1 MDEAKNQKGYIYKP
15 VSPQVSFPDMEAEI
29 LAFWKENGIFQKSVE
44 QRRGAEEFVFYE
56 GPPTANG
63 KPGSHHVLSRIFK
76 DIFPRFK
83 TMKGFH
89 VPRKAGW
96 DTHGL
101 PVELEVE
108 RRLGIS
114 GKRDIE
120 KIGIAKFNR
129 LCRESIYRYLEDWER
144 LTERIGFW
152 IDTQDAYY
160 TLDNGYIDSV
170 WWALKQIWET
180 RGVNGRRL
188 LYYDYKVVPYCARCG
203 TTLSSHEVDQG
214 YKTVEDPSVYIR
226 FPLVDD
232 PDLSLLVWTTTPW
245 TLISNVA
252 AAISPDIAYAEI
264 EHKGQRLIMALDLV
278 PKLFKD
284 EARIVRE
291 IPAAELA
298 GRAYIPPY
306 DFVRP
311 DKKAYFIVEADFVS
325 DEEGTGIVHIAPA
338 FGADDMMV
346 ARRQGLPLINPVN
359 EEGRFDDR
367 VKPWAGQFVRD
378 ANEEI
383 VLELEQRN
391 LLMAHVPYEHS
402 YPHCWRCDTA
412 LIYYAKASWYIKTT
426 EIRQELL
433 AANEDVTW
441 HPDHIKRGRFGNWL
455 ENNID
460 WALSRERYWG
470 TPLPVWRCREGHE
483 HCVGGIDELRELS
496 TEPLADDLDLHRPF
510 IDAVK
515 LECPQCGAEMAREP
529 EVIDAWFDS
538 GSMPFAQWHYPSDPY
553 SKTLLESYY
562 PANFICEAIDQT
574 RGWFYSLMAVSTL
587 LNHAADA
594 EGTDKENL
602 ELFLKAGSSYQ
613 NVVCLG
619 HILDRDGQ
627 KMSKSRGNVVEPWQV
642 LDRQGADA
650 FRWYL
655 FTVSSPWYPRRFF
668 PEAIDEVVR
677 KFLLTLWNTYS
688 FFTVYANIDGFNP
701 LSHDI
706 PVDRRPLMDRW
717 IISSLE
723 VLVNRVT
730 DCLRRYDATA
740 SGREIQEFVDDL
752 SNWYVRRSRRRFWKS
767 EEDRD
772 KISAYL
778 TLHEC
783 LVTVAKLLAPF
794 TPFISDEIYR
804 NLVCSVDA
812 AAPMSVHLCDFPESD
827 VIFSELSERMHLVRR
842 IVNLGR
848 AARNKAAVKTRQ
860 PLAEAVAVASD
871 EEQAA
876 LAGLEHLILEELNVK
891 KLGFVS
897 DIDRLYDV
905 KLKPNL
911 QKLGPRFGPRRPQ
924 ADAAIAALDP
934 AEVLALIENGGIVI
948 MIDGRDEQLWKDDV
962 LIEKVEREGYAVE
975 QSGGYAVA
983 IKTGMTEPLRRE
995 GLARE
1000 LVHKVQN
1007 LRKKAGFE
1015 IEDNITAWVSGSG
1028 ELEDVVRQ
1036 HAEFF
1041 QAETL
1046 CRELNFA
1053 GAPAD
1058 EKIYTANFDINSES
1072 LTVSI
1077 LRSSC

>member
-1 MDEAKNQKGYIYKP
+1 MDETKSQKGHIYKP
-15 VSPQVSFPDMEAEI
+15 VSPQVSFPKLEAEI
-29 LAFWKENGIFQKSVE
+29 LSFWKENVIFQKSVE
-44 QRRGAEEFVFYE
+44 LRRGAEEFVFYE

-108 RRLGIS
+108 RQLGIS

-180 RGVNGRRL
+180 RDLNGKRL

-214 YKTVEDPSVYIR
+214 YKTVADPSVYVR

-264 EHKGQRLIMALDLV
+264 EHEGQRLIMARDLV
-278 PKLFKD
+278 PQLFKD

-291 IPAAELA
+291 IPTAALA

-306 DFVRP
+306 DFVLP

-325 DEEGTGIVHIAPA
+325 AEEGTGIVHIAPA

-346 ARRQGLPLINPVN
+346 ARRRDLPLINPVN
-359 EEGRFDDR
+359 EEGRFDER

-383 VLELEQRN
+383 VLELEQRH

-441 HPDHIKRGRFGNWL
+441 HPDHIKHGRFGNWL

-470 TPLPVWRCREGHE
+470 TPLPVWRCHEGHE
-483 HCVGGIDELRELS
+483 HCVGGIDELRKLS
-496 TEPLADDLDLHRPF
+496 TEPLADELDLHRPF

-515 LECPQCGAEMAREP
+515 LECPQCGAEMTREP

-538 GSMPFAQWHYPSDPY
+538 GSMPFAQWHYPSQPD

-587 LNHAADA
+587 LNHAASA
-594 EGTDKENL
+594 KGTDKENL
-602 ELFLKAGSSYQ
+602 ALFLKAGSSYQ

-706 PVDRRPLMDRW
+706 PVDERPLMDRW
-717 IISSLE
+717 IIGSLE

-730 DCLRRYDATA
+730 GYLERYDATA
-740 SGREIQEFVDDL
+740 SGREIQDFVDDL

-794 TPFISDEIYR
+794 TPFISEEIYR

-812 AAPMSVHLCDFPESD
+812 AAPMSVHLCDFPESE
-827 VIFSELSERMHLVRR
+827 VIFSELSERMQLVRR

-871 EEQAA
+871 EEQVA

-891 KLGFVS
+891 RLGFVS
-897 DIDRLYDV
+897 TVDQLYDV

-911 QKLGPRFGPRRPQ
+911 QKLGPRFGSRRPQ
-924 ADAAIAALDP
+924 VDAAIAALDP
-934 AEVLALIENGGIVI
+934 AEMRALIENGGIGI
-948 MIDGRDEQLWKDDV
+948 MVDGREEQLQKDDILV
-962 LIEKVEREGYAVE
+962 EKVNREGYAVE
-975 QSGGYAVA
+975 EGGGYAVA
-983 IKTGMTEPLRRE
+983 IKTGLTELLRRE

-1007 LRKKAGFE
+1007 LRKEAGFE
-1015 IEDNITAWVSGSG
+1015 IEDTITAWVSGSG
-1028 ELEDVVRQ
+1028 ELEDVIRE

-1053 GAPAD
+1053 AAPAD
-1058 EKIYTANFDINSES
+1058 GKIYTATVTIDSES
-1072 LTVSI
+1072 LSVSI
-1077 LRSSC
+1077 LRSNS

>member
-1 MDEAKNQKGYIYKP
+1 MDETKSQKGHIYKP
-15 VSPQVSFPDMEAEI
+15 VSPQVSFPEVEAEI
-29 LAFWKENGIFQKSVE
+29 LSFWKENVIFQKSVE
-44 QRRGAEEFVFYE
+44 LRRGAEEFVFYE

-108 RRLGIS
+108 RQLGIS

-144 LTERIGFW
+144 LTERVGFW

-180 RGVNGRRL
+180 RDLNGKRL

-214 YKTVEDPSVYIR
+214 YKTVEDPSVYVR

-264 EHKGQRLIMALDLV
+264 EHEGQRLIMAQDLV

-284 EARIVRE
+284 EARIVRG
-291 IPAAELA
+291 IPAAALA
-298 GRAYIPPY
+298 GRAYSPPY

-325 DEEGTGIVHIAPA
+325 AEEGTGIVHIAPA

-346 ARRQGLPLINPVN
+346 ARRRDLPLINPVN
-359 EEGRFDDR
+359 EEGRFDER

-391 LLMAHVPYEHS
+391 LLVAHVPYEHS

-433 AANEDVTW
+433 AANEEVTW
-441 HPDHIKRGRFGNWL
+441 HPDHIKHGRFGNWL

-470 TPLPVWRCREGHE
+470 TPLPVWRCRDGHE
-483 HCVGGIDELRELS
+483 HCVGGIDELRKLS

-515 LECPQCGAEMAREP
+515 LECPQCGAEMTREP

-538 GSMPFAQWHYPSDPY
+538 GSMPFAQWHYPSLPD
-553 SKTLLESYY
+553 SKTLLESFY

-587 LNHAADA
+587 LNHAASA
-594 EGTDKENL
+594 KGTDKENL

-706 PVDRRPLMDRW
+706 PVDERPLMDRW
-717 IISSLE
+717 IIGSLQ

-730 DCLRRYDATA
+730 GYLERYDATT
-740 SGREIQEFVDDL
+740 SGREIQVFVDDL

-794 TPFISDEIYR
+794 TPFISEEIYR

-827 VIFSELSERMHLVRR
+827 VIFSELSERMQLVRR

-848 AARNKAAVKTRQ
+848 ATRNKAAVKTRQ

-871 EEQAA
+871 EEQVA

-891 KLGFVS
+891 RLGFVS
-897 DIDRLYDV
+897 TVDQLYDV

-911 QKLGPRFGPRRPQ
+911 QKLGPRFGSRRPQ

-934 AEVLALIENGGIVI
+934 AEVRALIENGGIGI
-948 MIDGRDEQLWKDDV
+948 MVDGREEQLQKDDILV
-962 LIEKVEREGYAVE
+962 EKVNREGYAVE
-975 QSGGYAVA
+975 EGGGYAVA
-983 IKTGMTEPLRRE
+983 IKTGLTEPLRRE

-1007 LRKKAGFE
+1007 LRKEAGFE
-1015 IEDNITAWVSGSG
+1015 IEDTITAWVSGSG
-1028 ELEDVVRQ
+1028 ELEDVIRE

-1053 GAPAD
+1053 AAPAGG
-1058 EKIYTANFDINSES
+1058 KIYTATVTIDSEALS
-1072 LTVSI
+1072 VSI
-1077 LRSSC
+1077 LRSNS